1 VSHRPRWLVG
11 GQGKYSSDILVTV
24 TIAGVIVLNFANV
37 KMALLVSGHKGKSFS
52 QLFLQQ
58 NDSNKYR
65 FYIARKFGLMW

>member
-1 VSHRPRWLVG
+1 MCICVVTSPKVVG

-24 TIAGVIVLNFANV
+24 TIAGVIVLSFPNV

-58 NDSNKYR
+58 NYSNKYR
-65 FYIARKFGLMW
+65 FKGKKIG